1 MIVVGL
7 TGSIAMG
14 KSETAK
20 LFAARGIPVFDSDA
34 AVHALYAKGGE
45 AVGPVSALA
54 PSAIER
60 GSVNRVKL
68 AALVQAEP
76 DLLKK
81 IEAAVHPMVKAKQQA
96 FLSKARASLAEIVVL
111 DIPLLF
117 ETQRAG
123 EVDVIVVVSAA
134 PAVQRQRA
142 LARPGMTAEKL
153 NFILARQVAD
163 SEKRARADYV
173 IDTSVSLEETAKE
186 VDRVIVALKKEHSGA
201 ST

>member
-34 AVHALYAKGGE
+34 AVHALYSKGGE
-45 AVGPVSALA
+45 AVSAIGALA
-54 PSAIER
+54 PSAIENA
-60 GSVNRVKL
+60 GVNRAKL

-76 DLLKK
+76 GLLKK
-81 IEAAVHPMVKAKQQA
+81 IEATVHPMVKARQQI
-96 FLSKARASLAEIVVL
+96 FLSEARASHAEMAVL

-117 ETQRAG
+117 ETNRAS

-142 LARPGMTAEKL
+142 LGRPGMTVEKL
-153 NFILARQVAD
+153 NFILGRQVPD

-173 IDTSVSLEETAKE
+173 IDTSVSIQETAKE
-186 VDRVIVALKKEHSGA
+186 VDRVILALKNQHSGA
-201 ST
+201 PA